1 MQWVANMNDSNEQ
14 RAFIVN
20 GEKFYAMH
28 NIDLISKVWK
38 VVIWES
44 CQTLI
49 SQVKLECSSKFLKL
63 FTIWLKCIEYL
74 LCCEV

>member
-1 MQWVANMNDSNEQ
+1 
-14 RAFIVN
+14 
-20 GEKFYAMH
+20 MH